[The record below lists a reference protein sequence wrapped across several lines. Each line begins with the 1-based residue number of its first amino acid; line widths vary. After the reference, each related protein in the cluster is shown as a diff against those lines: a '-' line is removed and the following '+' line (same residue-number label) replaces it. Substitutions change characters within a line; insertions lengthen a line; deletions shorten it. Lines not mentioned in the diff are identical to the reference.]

1 MTLALSYT
9 RTALKDLRG
18 LPATDRTRTM
28 ERLDAYAADPAAP
41 GQNVVKLAGV
51 VGGFRPRVG
60 LWRALF
66 TVTGDGMVVSR
77 IRGIGGRHIDE
88 RPCQ

>member
-9 RTALKDLRG
+9 RTTLKDLRG
-18 LPATDRTRTM
+18 LPATDRTRTI

-41 GQNVVKLAGV
+41 GQDVVKLADV
-51 VGGFRPRVG
+51 VGGFRLWVG

>member
-51 VGGFRPRVG
+51 AGGFRPRVG

-77 IRGIGGRHIDE
+77 IRHRRE
-88 RPCQ
+88 AYR